1 MKYEKQSRYLGLLL
15 VIGRS
20 KRQVF
25 NYIERVISRMGGW
38 KEKFL
43 NQARKEV
50 MLKSVILALPTY
62 AMSYCKLPKAL
73 CKDICREMTRFWW
86 GG

>member
-1 MKYEKQSRYLGLLL
+1 MKYVKQSRYLGLPL

-25 NYIERVISRMGGW
+25 NYIKERVISRMGGW

-73 CKDICREMTRFWW
+73 CKDICREMARF
-86 GG
+86 